1 MTAIKK
7 RVFISQNAENLLM
20 RSSKNRTR
28 NVAAPPWRVKLTAR
42 KTKLSHHLNRIHI
55 SAERGGHGMDGS

>member
-7 RVFISQNAENLLM
+7 RVFISRNAKNLLM
-20 RSSKNRTR
+20 RSKNRTR
-28 NVAAPPWRVKLTAR
+28 NVAVPPWRVKLTAR
-42 KTKLSHHLNRIHI
+42 ETKLSRHLNRDRI